1 MEARSS
7 KGKARRCGA
16 PPPNTSH
23 QFPDLNPTPPT
34 TFNVR
39 PTFLPSSNQP
49 RRRHQSTPS
58 RLPLPSAAF
67 RRDPH
72 PAGKPLLLPPFPR
85 SNALPP
91 APPGCSVSPSLVVV
105 PLYYQLVPMRVP
117 YAAGEH
123 RWRSNQAGER
133 ASLRAAASRNGFF
146 FFVFFSFWVGLGW
159 VVHQRRRRVRCEPE
173 FGIGFVSVQACART
187 GFVFFF
193 FFGVSGITEL
203 GVVDRWISRWNS
215 LLGTSTIAAG
225 DPKQIVTYLS
235 VLGEI
240 DPSNQLPLL
249 GYCISDIQS
258 GFVHLSDLCILLYY
272 QYQLVWKALS

>member
-1 MEARSS
+1 MFYRDMEARGS

-133 ASLRAAASRNGFF
+133 ASLRAAASRNGFVFFLF
-146 FFVFFSFWVGLGW
+146 FFLFGLGW
-159 VVHQRRRRVRCEPE
+159 VGQFTNAGAVSAANQNSGSDLFRFKRVPE
-173 FGIGFVSVQACART
+173 RDLC
-187 GFVFFF
+187 FFF
-193 FFGVSGITEL
+193 WGLVESRNWGWWIAGSVDGTHCSGL
-203 GVVDRWISRWNS
+203 R
-215 LLGTSTIAAG
+215 
-225 DPKQIVTYLS
+225 
-235 VLGEI
+235 
-240 DPSNQLPLL
+240 QLQR
-249 GYCISDIQS
+249 GIQNR
-258 GFVHLSDLCILLYY
+258 
-272 QYQLVWKALS
+272 Q

>member
-1 MEARSS
+1 MLYRDMEARGS

-133 ASLRAAASRNGFF
+133 ASLRAAASRNGFVF
-146 FFVFFSFWVGLGW
+146 FFFLGWVGLGSSPT
-159 VVHQRRRRVRCEPE
+159 QAPCPLRTRIRDRIC
-173 FGIGFVSVQACART
+173 FGSSVCPN
-187 GFVFFF
+187 GICVFFF
-193 FFGVSGITEL
+193 GGQWNHGTGGGGSLDQQMELTARDFDNCSG
-203 GVVDRWISRWNS
+203 GS
-215 LLGTSTIAAG
+215 
-225 DPKQIVTYLS
+225 K
-235 VLGEI
+235 I
-240 DPSNQLPLL
+240 D
-249 GYCISDIQS
+249 SDI
-258 GFVHLSDLCILLYY
+258 FVGS
-272 QYQLVWKALS
+272 W